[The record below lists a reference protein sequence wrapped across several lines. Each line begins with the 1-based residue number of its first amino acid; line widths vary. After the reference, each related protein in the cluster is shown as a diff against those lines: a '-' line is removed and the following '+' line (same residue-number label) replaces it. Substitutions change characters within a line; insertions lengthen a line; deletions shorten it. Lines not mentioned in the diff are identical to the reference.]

1 MEAQIHFLTGLKVL
15 MRDMPVKVFVD
26 ADQRQTIFQAAQDA
40 LDAAIDREDY

>member
-1 MEAQIHFLTGLKVL
+1 
-15 MRDMPVKVFVD
+15 MRDLPVKVFVD